1 MADVEGIKQRS
12 DYLRGDLSTSLADD
26 TEVFSEA
33 GQVLIKFHGIYAQDN
48 RDVRK
53 VRTQGGE
60 GLEHIYMIR
69 ASVPGGVLT
78 GEQWLRLDEV
88 AGDLADGHLRLT
100 SRQGVQYHFVRRGGL
115 SPLIMALNEK
125 LVTTLAACGDVTRN
139 VQCCP
144 APLADRS
151 EAHHQQVAA
160 ALAARFRPTT
170 RAYYD
175 VWMNGEHAATAS
187 ATDQVAKDHPDQPRQ
202 PEEQSFYGATYLPR
216 KFKMGIARPGDNC
229 IDVYANDL
237 GLIPTAHP
245 EFGDGFTVVV
255 GGGLGAAHARPEDTY
270 PRLAE
275 PLGWARADDVAS
287 IAEAI
292 VVAFRDLGN
301 REDRKRARLKY
312 VIDTIGIDAFRVA
325 VIERLQT
332 IDPLVALHSAIEM
345 PEWTNA
351 HDHLGWHTRDDGT
364 SVVGIHVES
373 GKVADVASRSLR
385 TALREAVAR
394 FGLGVRITAQQNI
407 LLTDIAAS
415 DREAVAQLLSAHG
428 IVEANELSRL
438 VRHAMACPALPTCGQ
453 ALGEAE
459 RVLPKTLA
467 SIAAAFAEHGVD
479 DPDVVV
485 RMTGC
490 PNGCARPYTSE
501 IGLVG
506 RTKTAYDIH
515 VGGSAFGTRLT
526 RTLAEGVK
534 LRDLTMTLSPVIG
547 KWIADRMPEESFGDF
562 CARTAVGDAPRFE
575 VMSASASAGV
585 IAGGQ

>member
-12 DYLRGDLSTSLADD
+12 GYLRGDLSESLSDD

-48 RDVRK
+48 RDVRRI
-53 VRTQGGE
+53 RTQQGE
-60 GLEHIYMIR
+60 DLEHIYMIR

-78 GEQWLRLDEV
+78 GEQWLCLDEV

-115 SPLIMALNEK
+115 SPLIRALNEK

-151 EAHHQQVAA
+151 ETQHQQVAA
-160 ALAARFRPTT
+160 QLAARFRPTT

-187 ATDQVAKDHPDQPRQ
+187 AAEAGHEQ
-202 PEEQSFYGATYLPR
+202 EEQSFYGATYLPR

-237 GLIPTAHP
+237 GLIPTTHH

-275 PLGWARADDVAS
+275 PLGWVPANDVAAV
-287 IAEAI
+287 AEAI

-312 VIDTIGIDAFRVA
+312 VIDTIGIDQFRTEV
-325 VIERLQT
+325 VERLQH
-332 IDPLVALHSAIEM
+332 ISSDAILHPAIEV

-373 GKVADVASRSLR
+373 GKVADVSGRSIR
-385 TALREAVAR
+385 TALREAVSR
-394 FGLGVRITAQQNI
+394 YGLGVRITAQQNI

-415 DREAVAQLLSAHG
+415 DREGVAQLLSAHG
-428 IVEANELSRL
+428 IVEADELTRL

-459 RVLPKTLA
+459 RVLPQTLA
-467 SIAAAFAEHGVD
+467 SIAAAFAEHGVE

-506 RTKTAYDIH
+506 RTKTGYDIH

-526 RTLAEGVK
+526 RTLVEGVK

-547 KWIADRMPEESFGDF
+547 KWIADRLPGESFGDF

-575 VMSASASAGV
+575 IMSASAGPGTFAGTGLSAS
-585 IAGGQ
+585 